1 MTESVP
7 SRRTLFVY
15 GSLAAAVLAATAVG
29 FYAIKAVRTPAT
41 DDIPTTTQPSGDE
54 QRRAT
59 ASATGSGYAYYQ
71 DRLNAAGGEAGN
83 WLLHGRT
90 YAEERFSPLDQI
102 NDGNVH
108 ELGFDWQF
116 DTQSSRGL
124 EATPIVRDGVLYT
137 TASWSVVYALDA
149 TSGKLLWSHDPK
161 VPRAWGRKG
170 CCDVVNR
177 GVAVWDDRV
186 LSATF
191 DGRLIALDARSGTLL
206 WETNTVDRTR
216 NVTIT
221 GAPRVLNGK
230 VLIGNAG
237 AEFDVRGYVSAY
249 NVNTGE
255 LLWRF
260 YTVPGS
266 IEGPHEHPELE
277 IAAKTWSAEG
287 EWRDT
292 GGGGTVWD
300 SISYDPEL
308 NTVYV
313 GTGNGAPHARHRRSP
328 GGGDNLFLSSILA
341 LDADTG
347 RMKWYYQTTP
357 ADSWDFT
364 ATQHMILAD
373 LNLSGQTRKVLM
385 QAPKNGFF
393 YVLDRVT
400 GELISAE
407 KLVTVNWASHIEN
420 GRPVE
425 TGQGDYSREDKLVYP
440 SELGGHNWHPMSYS
454 PQTGLVYVPALER
467 GWIHSPTAFYLFDFN
482 PPPHLDELRRGQPT
496 VDEGGYLKAWDPV
509 TQQLVW
515 QIKNNAYINGG
526 TLATAG
532 NLVFQ
537 GTQDGYLNAYNATTG
552 ERLLN
557 HFLGTGVIAAPISY
571 AVDGEQYVALMAGF
585 GGATLFMLSDDAAA
599 RKYSNAGRLL
609 AFKLGGGEVP
619 MPDPVVVAAIAAAEQ
634 PSAPAPDQAT
644 QERIAKGEQLY
655 VMNCGFCHGMFGS
668 VSILPDLTRMKPEIN
683 AIFKQIVLDGV
694 FEPKGMS
701 SFADVLD
708 EEDVESI
715 RLYLNAGE

>member
-1 MTESVP
+1 MTEP
-7 SRRTLFVY
+7 SADRRAYFSY
-15 GSLAAAVLAATAVG
+15 GAVLAIMIAAAIGLATRAD
-29 FYAIKAVRTPAT
+29 RTA
-41 DDIPTTTQPSGDE
+41 PTTDHAGSVQLVEDDPSHAPELRYGVV
-54 QRRAT
+54 
-59 ASATGSGYAYYQ
+59 SNYQ
-71 DRLNAAGGEAGN
+71 DRLNTADGESRN

-90 YAEERFSPLDQI
+90 YAEQRFSPLGQI
-102 NDGNVH
+102 NISNVG
-108 ELGFDWQF
+108 ELGFAWSF

-137 TASWSVVYALDA
+137 SASWSVVHALDA
-149 TSGKLLWSHDPK
+149 RTGKPLWSYDPK

-177 GVAVWDDRV
+177 GVALWDDRV
-186 LSATF
+186 LFGTF
-191 DGRLIALDARSGTLL
+191 DGRLVALDAATGELL
-206 WETNTVDRTR
+206 WEIDTVDRTR

-221 GAPRVLNGK
+221 GAPRVLNDK

-249 NVNTGE
+249 DVMTGK

-266 IEGPHEHPELE
+266 IGGPHEHPELE
-277 IAAKTWSAEG
+277 IAAKTWSETG
-287 EWRDT
+287 EWHET

-300 SISYDPEL
+300 AIAYDPEL
-308 NTVYV
+308 NLVYV
-313 GTGNGAPHARHRRSP
+313 GTGNGAPHARHKRSP

-341 LDADTG
+341 LDAETG

-364 ATQHMILAD
+364 ATQHMILAE
-373 LNLSGQTRKVLM
+373 LSIAGETRKVLM

-393 YVLDRVT
+393 YVLDRIT

-407 KLVTVNWASHIEN
+407 KLVTVNWASHIED

-425 TGQGDYSREDKLVYP
+425 TGQGDYRREDKLVYP

-467 GWIHSPTAFYLFDFN
+467 GWIHSPTEFYLFDFN
-482 PPPHLDELRRGQPT
+482 PPPQLEELRIGQPA

-509 TQQLVW
+509 SQKLAW

-537 GTQDGYLNAYNATTG
+537 GTQDGYLNAYNAATG
-552 ERLLN
+552 EQLLN
-557 HFLGTGVIAAPISY
+557 RFLGTGVIAAPISY
-571 AVDGEQYVALMAGF
+571 VVDGVQYIALMAGF
-585 GGATLFMLSDDAAA
+585 GGATLFMLSDNAAA
-599 RKYSNAGRLL
+599 RSYSNAGRLL

-619 MPDPVVVAAIAAAEQ
+619 LPEPAIAASIDLAEK
-634 PSAPAPDQAT
+634 APATTADEAT
-644 QERIAKGEQLY
+644 LTRIEQGEQLY
-655 VMNCGFCHGMFGS
+655 VRHCGFCHGMFGS
-668 VSILPDLTRMKPEIN
+668 VSILPDLTRMKPEID

-694 FEPKGMS
+694 FEPKGMAS
-701 SFADVLD
+701 YAGELD
-708 EEDVESI
+708 EEEVESI
-715 RLYLNAGE
+715 RLYLSAQE